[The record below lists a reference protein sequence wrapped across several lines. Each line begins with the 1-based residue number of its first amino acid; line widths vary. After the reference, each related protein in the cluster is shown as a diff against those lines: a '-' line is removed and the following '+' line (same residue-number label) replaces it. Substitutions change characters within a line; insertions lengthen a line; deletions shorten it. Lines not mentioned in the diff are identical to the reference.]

1 MGRLLLAEA
10 GTGGAL
16 AEAEAVPPTATV
28 PFSPAGAASPIIS
41 QPPASPLPLPPPK
54 TSPSPPQMLPMSTWS
69 LSGTAQQGVRVRGV
83 LGCRV
88 WDPACQGLGFRGP
101 HARV

>member
-54 TSPSPPQMLPMSTWS
+54 TWS